1 MKRYG
6 HPSYVGAVRE
16 SEGASPRS
24 RRARESMSA
33 SNYSQN
39 GKMEKSF
46 LNFVSQHPKWQ
57 PRADTG
63 AIVFLQQLGKF
74 RMNMMRDINNNTT
87 SAVSTPRSE
96 TKGSISDMLMM
107 SSSGFNDHADTS
119 RLARSLEHLENDTC
133 YTWLDRY
140 FEDYEKGATFQC
152 RFDGFK

>member
-1 MKRYG
+1 M
-6 HPSYVGAVRE
+6 GAVRE

-57 PRADTG
+57 PRADNG
-63 AIVFLQQLGKF
+63 ASVFLQQLGKF
-74 RMNMMRDINNNTT
+74 RMDMMRDINRN
-87 SAVSTPRSE
+87 SLSVVSTPRSE
-96 TKGSISDMLMM
+96 TKGSISDMLM
-107 SSSGFNDHADTS
+107 SNSLGDHANSS
-119 RLARSLEHLENDTC
+119 RLAQSLGHMESDTC

-140 FEDYEKGATFQC
+140 FEDYEKGFQG